1 MSLEKLNALRPEDGQ
16 HTFVISLIMNQRL
29 IRPDHSLSSNLG
41 KSYGSLGCY
50 SLVLLMCPD
59 YTLISI

>member
-1 MSLEKLNALRPEDGQ
+1 MSLEKLNALRPGDGQ
-16 HTFVISLIMNQRL
+16 HTFVVSLIMNQWL

-41 KSYGSLGCY
+41 RLHGSSGCY

-59 YTLISI
+59 YRLICI